1 MEHPVKIL
9 AVDDEPSIAA
19 SMHFIFSQ
27 PRYEITSA
35 EDGDVALEQVA
46 TDPNPYD
53 VVITDNNMPHVTG
66 VELVRE
72 LRKRNFGGKIMVLS
86 AHLSS
91 DLRHAYEEM
100 DVDVM
105 IDKPF
110 DIHELRKALDT
121 LAE

>member
-1 MEHPVKIL
+1 MRSVVKIL

-19 SMHFIFSQ
+19 SMHFIFSA
-27 PRYEITSA
+27 PRYEIASA
-35 EDGDVALEQVA
+35 QDGDVALERVA
-46 TDPNPYD
+46 ADPNPYD
-53 VVITDNNMPHVTG
+53 VVIADNNMPHVTG

-72 LRKRNFGGKIMVLS
+72 LRKRNFAGKIMILS

-110 DIHELRKALDT
+110 DIHELRKALDS
-121 LAE
+121 LSA